1 MGAPISYYNL
11 SYDQFIAGKLYTIMN
26 VTSNAERQGCVT
38 LLQKIANWKLMI
50 GASWNQI
57 RNTYAHILRKIENRE
72 ITWSADFNRFEKHI
86 YEKVA
91 LK

>member
-11 SYDQFIAGKLYTIMN
+11 SYDQFIAGKLYWIMN
-26 VTSNAERQGCVT
+26 VSSNAERQGCVT

-72 ITWSADFNRFEKHI
+72 ITWSADFNQFEKHI

>member
-1 MGAPISYYNL
+1 
-11 SYDQFIAGKLYTIMN
+11 
-26 VTSNAERQGCVT
+26 
-38 LLQKIANWKLMI
+38 MI

-72 ITWSADFNRFEKHI
+72 ITWSADFDRFEKHI

-91 LK
+91 LKFEKSDKKEKHKSPASYPTKPRLVL